1 MPLDVRLTPHAP
13 GSVLETVL
21 RRHQRR
27 RNLIV
32 GHVGRHADLAHVA
45 RQCVKHW
52 RRYLVDGDVVVQLYD
67 REGRRLDDLST
78 LVASLQPKGGGMV
91 RLQYAVPDAAVDP
104 PVARGFRALR
114 KAVRLRRYVNAW
126 RAHHTERRFGPD
138 SPFAAHTA
146 ALHSGDAPRAEALR
160 LREVAGQYRRL
171 LKRAGVTD
179 ATVRQAE
186 AVAAFALGLDEEE
199 EEVEM

>member
-1 MPLDVRLTPHAP
+1 MPLDVRLTPRAP
-13 GSVLETVL
+13 DSALQAVL

-32 GHVGRHADLAHVA
+32 SRVGRHADLAHVA

-52 RRYLVDGDVVVQLYD
+52 RRYLVDGDVDAVQLYH
-67 REGRRLDDLST
+67 EGRRLDDPST

-104 PVARGFRALR
+104 PVTRGFRALR
-114 KAVRLRRYVNAW
+114 RAVRLRRYVNAW
-126 RAHHTERRFGPD
+126 RAHHPERRFGPE
-138 SPFAAHTA
+138 SPFAAHSA

-171 LKRAGVTD
+171 LKRAGVAD
-179 ATVRQAE
+179 ATVREAE

-199 EEVEM
+199 VEV